1 MSQMY
6 KIAKF
11 GEGELRSLFR
21 NTSVKV
27 GLNEAIIEKDFW
39 VCLMLDYLFHK
50 CIYKD
55 AFTFKGGTS
64 LSKCFNLIKRFSEDI
79 DLILDWRII
88 GYGLNEP
95 WQERSNS
102 KQDKFNKEANVKAE
116 LFLKEALLPV
126 LQKDFNQLLNLNNV
140 FFIDDKD
147 AQTICFNYPAIYK
160 DDSILQVI
168 RLEIGALA
176 AWTPSTTKT
185 IKSYAA
191 EHYPKIFEIGTTDIR
206 CASVE
211 RSFWEKAT
219 ILHHEANRP
228 KELPMP
234 RRYSRHYYDLYAIAH
249 SAYKAS
255 AFEQVDLLR
264 KVAEFK
270 MKFYPR
276 KWAEYENAKI
286 GTLKLVPPEYRL
298 KTLRADYQ
306 NMEEMFYSDFPD
318 FDKLMKYI
326 GELEKEI
333 NSIS

>member
-1 MSQMY
+1 MY
-6 KIAKF
+6 KTAKYS
-11 GEGELRSLFR
+11 EDELRTLFR
-21 NTSVKV
+21 NTSVKA

-50 CIYKD
+50 CEYKD

-79 DLILDWRII
+79 DLILDWRIL

-102 KQDKFNKEANVKAE
+102 KQDKFNKEANVRAE
-116 LFLKEALLPV
+116 LFLKEKLFPV
-126 LQKDFNQLLNLNNV
+126 LQSDFKKLLKLKDV
-140 FFIDDKD
+140 FYIDDND
-147 AQTICFNYPAIYK
+147 SQTICFKYPAIYK
-160 DDSILQVI
+160 DDSILQII

-176 AWTPSTTKT
+176 AWTPSVVKSV
-185 IKSYAA
+185 KSYAA
-191 EHYPKIFEIGTTDIR
+191 DYYPEIFEIETTDVR

-228 KELPMP
+228 KELLMP
-234 RRYSRHYYDLYAIAH
+234 RRYSRHYYDLYVIAH
-249 SAYKAS
+249 SEYKDS
-255 AFEQVDLLR
+255 AFSQIDLLK
-264 KVAEFK
+264 KVAKFK

-298 KTLRADYQ
+298 KALREDYE
-306 NMEEMFYSDFPD
+306 NMEGMFYSDFPD

-326 GELEKEI
+326 CELEKEI
-333 NSIS
+333 NLLK

>member
-1 MSQMY
+1 MY
-6 KIAKF
+6 KTARYS
-11 GEGELRSLFR
+11 EDDLRTLFR
-21 NTSVKV
+21 NTSVKA

-39 VCLMLDYLFHK
+39 VCLMLNYLFHK
-50 CIYKD
+50 CEYKD
-55 AFTFKGGTS
+55 GFTFKGGTS

-79 DLILDWRII
+79 DLILDWRIL

-102 KQDKFNKEANVKAE
+102 KQDKFNKEANARAE
-116 LFLKEALLPV
+116 LFLKETLLPV
-126 LQKDFNQLLNLNNV
+126 LQNDLKELLNLKDA
-140 FFIDDKD
+140 FYIDDKD
-147 AQTICFNYPAIYK
+147 AQTICFKYPAIYK
-160 DDSILQVI
+160 DDSILQII

-176 AWTPSTTKT
+176 AWTPSVVKNV
-185 IKSYAA
+185 KPYAA
-191 EHYPKIFEIGTTDIR
+191 DYYPKIFETGTSAVR
-206 CASVE
+206 CTSVE

-234 RRYSRHYYDLYAIAH
+234 RRYSRHYYDLYVMAH
-249 SAYKAS
+249 SEYKNS
-255 AFEQVDLLR
+255 AFSRIDLLR

-298 KTLRADYQ
+298 KALREDYE

-326 GELEKEI
+326 CELEKEI
-333 NSIS
+333 NLLK

>member
-1 MSQMY
+1 MY
-6 KIAKF
+6 RIA
-11 GEGELRSLFR
+11 GYSEDERRALFR

-50 CIYKD
+50 CEYKD

-64 LSKCFNLIKRFSEDI
+64 LSKCFSLIKRFSEDI
-79 DLILDWRII
+79 DLILDWRIL

-95 WQERSNS
+95 WLERSNS
-102 KQDKFNKEANVKAE
+102 KQDKFNKEANAKAE
-116 LFLKEALLPV
+116 LFLKETLLPV
-126 LQKDFNQLLNLNNV
+126 LQNDFYKLLNLKDS
-140 FFIDDKD
+140 FYIDDKD
-147 AQTICFNYPAIYK
+147 AQTICFKYPAIYK
-160 DDSILQVI
+160 DDSILQII

-176 AWTPSTTKT
+176 AWTPSVVKN

-191 EHYPKIFEIGTTDIR
+191 EYYPRIFEVATTDIR

-234 RRYSRHYYDLYAIAH
+234 RRYSRHYYDLYVIAH
-249 SAYKAS
+249 SEYKVTAY
-255 AFEQVDLLR
+255 EQIDLLK
-264 KVAEFK
+264 KVADFK

-286 GTLKLVPPEYRL
+286 GSLKLVPPEYRL
-298 KTLRADYQ
+298 NSLKEDYK
-306 NMEEMFYSDFPD
+306 NMEKMFYSDFPD
-318 FDKLMKYI
+318 FDNLMNYI
-326 GELEKEI
+326 CELEKEI
-333 NSIS
+333 NSLSQ